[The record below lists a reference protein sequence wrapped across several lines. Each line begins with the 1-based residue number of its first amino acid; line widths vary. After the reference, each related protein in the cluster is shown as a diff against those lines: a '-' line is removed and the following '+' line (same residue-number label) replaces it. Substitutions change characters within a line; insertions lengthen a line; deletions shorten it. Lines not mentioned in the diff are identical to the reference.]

1 MDRTDGLEKVVLPK
15 FSLAERDRRWKA
27 VRQAMSDKGIDC
39 LVVTGSTEK
48 WDHFFADVRYLSHIG
63 GNCTQAFVIFPLQE
77 EPTCIIREKVRA
89 DFWIMAQDWVKDI
102 RDSSYCHWGDAIVNR
117 LKELKL
123 EKGTIG
129 ITGLRALR
137 APEGF
142 LPSET
147 HRKIV
152 EAFPQSKLVSASNLV
167 ADVRRI
173 KSSEEIAFMKKA
185 GEVLDAGLE
194 AMVKAA
200 RSGVRE
206 YEIYADLV
214 HGMMRAGG
222 DYLTM
227 LYWKSGKAPYRTE
240 HIPTHKILERGD
252 VIINE
257 LDGRYCG
264 YFVQAIHPISVG
276 PPPKDYA
283 EMFKLSVEAF
293 NRMVEAM
300 KPGVIFGRLWEVF
313 EKTVEGSPYQARHPS
328 FHGVGLGEDEP
339 MDLGDEKWR
348 GVVVE
353 EGMTMMLQPTPVHYP
368 DGKMRRV
375 GTGESVFVTKNGA
388 ERFTKRK
395 LEFPVVT

>member
-1 MDRTDGLEKVVLPK
+1 MDRKEGLEKVVLPN
-15 FSLAERDRRWKA
+15 FSAGERDRRWKA
-27 VRQAMSDKGIDC
+27 VRKAMSDKGIDC

-48 WDHFFADVRYLSHIG
+48 WDHFFADVRYLSQIG
-63 GNCTQAFVIFPLQE
+63 GNCTQAYLVFPRE
-77 EPTCIIREKVRA
+77 GEPTCIIREKVRA
-89 DFWIMAQDWVKDI
+89 DFWIMAQDWVTDI
-102 RDSSYCHWGDAIVNR
+102 RDSNHCHWGVAIVER
-117 LKELKL
+117 LKELGL
-123 EKGTIG
+123 EKKTIG
-129 ITGLRALR
+129 VTGLRALR
-137 APEGF
+137 AAEGF

-147 HRKIV
+147 HRRIT
-152 EAFPQSKLVSASNLV
+152 EAFPHATFVNASDLVSGA
-167 ADVRRI
+167 RQI
-173 KSSEEIAFMKKA
+173 KSAEEIAFMKKA
-185 GEVLDAGLE
+185 GEALDAGLE
-194 AMVKAA
+194 AMVRAA

-206 YEIYADLV
+206 YEVYADLV

-240 HIPTHKILERGD
+240 HIPTHKVLEQGD

-257 LDGRYCG
+257 LDGRYSG

-293 NRMVEAM
+293 YRVAEEM
-300 KPGVIFGRLWEVF
+300 KPGVTFGRLWEVF
-313 EKTVEGSPYQARHPS
+313 EKTVEGSAYQARHPS

-348 GVVVE
+348 SIVVQ

-368 DGKMRRV
+368 GGKMRRV
-375 GTGESVFVTKNGA
+375 GTGESVYVTKNGA

-395 LEFPVVT
+395 LEFPVVS

>member
-1 MDRTDGLEKVVLPK
+1 MNRREGLEKVVLPS
-15 FSLAERDRRWKA
+15 FSLAERDRRWNA
-27 VRQAMSDKGIDC
+27 VRKAMAQRGIDC

-48 WDHFFADVRYLSHIG
+48 WDHFFADVRYLSQIG
-63 GNCTQAFVIFPLQE
+63 GNCTQAFVVFPLNE

-89 DFWIMAQDWVKDI
+89 DFWIMAQDWVTDI
-102 RDSSYCHWGDAIVNR
+102 RDSGYCHWGETIAQR

-123 EKGTIG
+123 EKSTLG

-147 HRKIV
+147 YHRIV
-152 EAFPQSKLVSASNLV
+152 EALPQAKLVSASDLV
-167 ADVRRI
+167 AGVRQI
-173 KSSEEIAFMKKA
+173 KSAEEIVFMQKA
-185 GEVLDAGLE
+185 GEILDAGLE
-194 AMVKAA
+194 AMVKAT
-200 RSGVRE
+200 RPGVKE
-206 YEIYADLV
+206 YEPYADLV

-240 HIPTHKILERGD
+240 HIPTHKVLQLGD
-252 VIINE
+252 VVINE

-264 YFVQAIHPISVG
+264 YFVQAIHPISLG
-276 PPPKDYA
+276 PPPRDYE

-293 NRMVEAM
+293 HRVADAM
-300 KPGVIFGRLWEVF
+300 KPGVSFGYLWEVF
-313 EKTVEGSPYQARHPS
+313 EKVVKDSPYEARHPS

-339 MDLGDEKWR
+339 MDLGDPSWKD
-348 GVVVE
+348 VIIQA
-353 EGMTMMLQPTPVHYP
+353 GMTMMLQPTPVHYP

-395 LEFPVVT
+395 LEFPVVM